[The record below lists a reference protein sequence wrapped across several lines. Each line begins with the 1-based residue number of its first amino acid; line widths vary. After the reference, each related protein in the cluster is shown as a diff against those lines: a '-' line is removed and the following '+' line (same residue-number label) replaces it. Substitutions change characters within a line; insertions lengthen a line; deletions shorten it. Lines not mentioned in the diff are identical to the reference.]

1 MGELAWGLRVIQ
13 KRSDYLNFLESKH
26 KEYSNKS
33 FMEEGLILPDLPVKA
48 NISKVVANDILDDKY
63 YAREEE
69 SLKVE
74 LVSKEE
80 DLDSEGLLREE
91 DVKDV
96 SKSDSK
102 NLKETVLP
110 KKEGKIE
117 SLEEEVEEETV
128 EEVIDIDKEL
138 EEAISVI
145 EESIRENELKRR
157 EASTLEP
164 SLENDLKEK
173 QVGME
178 SISQEEL
185 FELLSNQEA
194 KKDEIKG
201 NKDKEELKKES
212 LPKLVENLESKEKEK
227 QVVEVKEEISEEKKA
242 LLIDIE
248 NRIKE
253 KKEDLVKEPP
263 VEEKKEEEKPK
274 VIEKVII
281 KENPELTK
289 KLEEMSKK
297 VEELNQMKEE
307 MKKLK
312 ELLNKKNENKD
323 HIIYEEDGL
332 DIIEG
337 PEID

>member
-1 MGELAWGLRVIQ
+1 MG
-13 KRSDYLNFLESKH
+13 
-26 KEYSNKS
+26 
-33 FMEEGLILPDLPVKA
+33 
-48 NISKVVANDILDDKY
+48 
-63 YAREEE
+63 EE

-117 SLEEEVEEETV
+117 SLEEELEEE
-128 EEVIDIDKEL
+128 
-138 EEAISVI
+138 ISVI

-212 LPKLVENLESKEKEK
+212 LPKLVENLES
-227 QVVEVKEEISEEKKA
+227 
-242 LLIDIE
+242 
-248 NRIKE
+248 
-253 KKEDLVKEPP
+253 
-263 VEEKKEEEKPK
+263 
-274 VIEKVII
+274 
-281 KENPELTK
+281 
-289 KLEEMSKK
+289 
-297 VEELNQMKEE
+297 
-307 MKKLK
+307 
-312 ELLNKKNENKD
+312 
-323 HIIYEEDGL
+323 
-332 DIIEG
+332 
-337 PEID
+337 